1 MIILTPG
8 LILLLDIIFGLLA
21 LFAGRRLFWL
31 FAAIVGFSIGMNLG
45 ARFGAGEN
53 PTLQLIVALLAGIA
67 GALLGWF
74 LPRVAA
80 AVVGF
85 VAGYLLAGILLNA
98 ILPNADELITL
109 IVAIA
114 GGLVGAGIA
123 WALLDVG
130 LVVVSAL
137 WGAGI
142 LVNRAQQIFGDAP
155 GLAGLFGTTWEL
167 IIVLA
172 LAVIGMIVQFGTLRM
187 MGRPVAYR
195 RAYREPYP

>member
-8 LILLLDIIFGLLA
+8 LILLLDVIFGLLA

-31 FAAIVGFSIGMNLG
+31 FAAVIGFSIGIDLG

-53 PTLQLIVALLAGIA
+53 PTLQLIAALLAGIA

-74 LPRVAA
+74 LPRLAA

-85 VAGYLLAGILLNA
+85 LAGYLLAGLLLNA
-98 ILPNADELITL
+98 VLPNAGPLIAL
-109 IVAIA
+109 VVGVG
-114 GGLVGAGIA
+114 GGLVGAGMA

-142 LVNRAQQIFGDAP
+142 LVDRAQQIFGDAP
-155 GLAGLFGTTWEL
+155 GLAGLFGTTWEVL
-167 IIVLA
+167 IVLA

-187 MGRPVAYR
+187 MGRPVVYR
-195 RAYREPYP
+195 RAYREPDL